1 MRQWIGLGLICLVAG
16 GWIGM
21 ERACKSDPEAVRL
34 IRQAMQAP
42 LTQDYTAQAT
52 TLAYYGSRPLQTE
65 ATVYNARGGMSR
77 IEYRLGSLAGVIA
90 GKDGKDMNWRYDPL
104 NRSFVTEMDKRQDD
118 NPTTV
123 GDPNTD
129 PDLNRL
135 LSNCQAKVVKHTN
148 VAGRPATE
156 IMIRPKGVGNSRSL
170 WVDNDT
176 GVILRCEERN
186 TENELVSATA
196 FRSITY
202 GQTATPDRFM
212 PIPPSGAPVQWKPET
227 DFAARTA
234 RPEEVKKT
242 VGVALKQPSY
252 VPAGYSQEGVYIYHC
267 PVCSAK
273 VAITRYVNG
282 LNSVTVVQTSK
293 ACEHHAG
300 KNTLD
305 FGLGKA
311 VFAKKGD
318 SYFSVLGELPEA
330 ELKRVAD
337 SISM

>member
-1 MRQWIGLGLICLVAG
+1 
-16 GWIGM
+16 M

-34 IRQAMQAP
+34 IQQAMQAP

-65 ATVYNARGGMSR
+65 ATVYNAQGGRSR

-90 GKDGKDMNWRYDPL
+90 GNDGNAMNWRYDPQ
-104 NRSFVTEMDKRQDD
+104 NRSFVTEKDKKPEN
-118 NPTTV
+118 NPSAV
-123 GDPNTD
+123 GNPSTD

-135 LSNCQAKVVKHTN
+135 LSNCQAKVVKRTS

-156 IMIRPKGVGNSRSL
+156 ILIRPKGEGNSRTL

-176 GVILRCEERN
+176 GVILRSEERN
-186 TENELVSATA
+186 TENELVSATT
-196 FRSITY
+196 FRSIAY
-202 GQTATPDRFM
+202 GQTAPPDRFM
-212 PIPPSGAPVQWKPET
+212 PLPPSGEPVQWKPEM
-227 DFAARTA
+227 DFASRAA
-234 RPEEVKKT
+234 RPEEVKSA
-242 VGVALKQPSY
+242 VGVSLKQPSY
-252 VPAGYSQEGVYIYHC
+252 IPSGYAQEGVYLYHC

-282 LNSVTVVQTSK
+282 LNSVTVVQSPK
-293 ACEHHAG
+293 ECEKHVG
-300 KNTLD
+300 KKPLD

-311 VFAKKGD
+311 IFVKKGD

-337 SISM
+337 SISK